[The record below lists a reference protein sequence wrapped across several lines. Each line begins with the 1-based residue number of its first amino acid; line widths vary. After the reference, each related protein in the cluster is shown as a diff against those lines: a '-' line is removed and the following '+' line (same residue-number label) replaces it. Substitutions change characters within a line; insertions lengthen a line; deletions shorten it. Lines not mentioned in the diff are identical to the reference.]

1 MAAQAYD
8 FLEETQSYSTEYTY
22 AGLFS
27 RVLSGLGA
35 LGVALQN
42 YQAVE
47 LFLKGMTSASKY
59 STQYIQ
65 AAAFASGGMC
75 SGVVN
80 FAMNVKLLDAFI
92 ERLTSDKPY
101 FYEQLTPW
109 EQVEY
114 FGGIAIFIVTGIL
127 FGLMAFT
134 FAMTGPFATLSI
146 ASGVFVAA
154 IMTIQE
160 VETWLVAW
168 DKWAK
173 AKLEGATE
181 EEKLT
186 DLQLIGKWCGH
197 IIAIGN
203 VFALSLLFTLSL
215 AESLMAFSIAA
226 NPAIIAGFAI
236 AFTFGAFTEYYFY
249 NEYLADFC
257 KDFGDNW
264 ELMMNSPYALLGLL
278 TISTNAF
285 VNAALTYSALELLT
299 VMLMTASIALPPVAM
314 ITAISVAAAFFAGSA
329 SFILGMEFWIG
340 DKPNAPE
347 PKPPAHAANDEAS
360 FGKSKQG
367 FFSHVQEPVTS
378 SLEPIN
384 DGVEDTSYACG

>member
-8 FLEETQSYSTEYTY
+8 FLDDTQSYSTEYTY
-22 AGLFS
+22 AHVFS

-59 STQYIQ
+59 SAHIQ
-65 AAAFASGGMC
+65 AAAFASGGLC
-75 SGVVN
+75 SGAVN
-80 FAMNVKLLDAFI
+80 FCMNVKLLDAFI
-92 ERLTSDKPY
+92 ERLTSGDDY
-101 FYEQLTPW
+101 FYKQLTPW
-109 EQVEY
+109 EQAQY
-114 FGGIAIFIVTGIL
+114 FAGIAVFVVTGIL

-134 FAMTGPFATLSI
+134 FAMEGPLAMLSI
-146 ASGVFVAA
+146 GVGLFVAA
-154 IMTIQE
+154 IMTVQE
-160 VETWLVAW
+160 VETWLNAW

-181 EEKLT
+181 EENLT

-197 IIAIGN
+197 IIAVGN
-203 VFALSLLFTLSL
+203 VFALSLTFTLSL
-215 AESLMAFSIAA
+215 AESLMALSIAA
-226 NPAIIAGFAI
+226 NPAIIAGFAV

-257 KDFGDNW
+257 KNFGDNW

-278 TISTNAF
+278 TVSTNAF
-285 VNAALTYSALELLT
+285 VNAAVTYSALELLT
-299 VMLMTASIALPPVAM
+299 ALLLTASIALPPVAM
-314 ITAISVAAAFFAGSA
+314 ITAISVASAFFAGSA

-340 DKPNAPE
+340 DAS
-347 PKPPAHAANDEAS
+347 PKPEKEQAKPPVHAANDESS

-367 FFSHVQEPVTS
+367 FFNHQEPVNYEVEGTS
-378 SLEPIN
+378 CAF
-384 DGVEDTSYACG
+384 V